1 MQLFLLLLAVAT
13 AAFSTP
19 VDETDQ
25 SLLWGPYRPNLYF
38 GIRPRLP
45 QSLMTGL
52 IWFSTA
58 NYQSVQRSR
67 HACEQ
72 DDRLD
77 SYTWTQYDPREGGI
91 QEIKDSQNN
100 VKITTEFL
108 KVPGGKNGGSWAAR
122 IKGEPMDTSN
132 PMHISTVFY
141 SGLEGL
147 GGLEMQ
153 NEPVPQGFD
162 GPVTFA
168 GFTPDLDDFT
178 IRIEDGP
185 GNVYVD
191 EASRIGDAVGRTSFA
206 GYRVEPGN
214 VWQAKKYIM
223 DQIFARTGEIL
234 EPFRSQEN
242 KGKVPSP
249 SFTLQ
254 VSNNVQPGSNL
265 FAVQKTFSGP
275 FQFDV
280 FYESASA
287 NHNLDSESLDQGILA
302 LTSAFAARFKS
313 TFPIPPSNHTA
324 EQFSQAITSNLLGGI
339 GYFYGSSIEDRG
351 FAYEWDEEDEETDE
365 KPRGPKLT
373 TPKGLLTATPSR
385 SFFPRGFY
393 WDEGF
398 HLLHIGAW
406 DNALSL
412 EILKDWI
419 NLIDEDG
426 WVGREQILGEEAR
439 SRVPKE
445 FQTQVSTFANP
456 PTLAM
461 AVTAFINRLKARS
474 SGPSDFDLG
483 MGMDDN
489 SAQMRMSDGA
499 RGVST
504 LRDIH
509 LDDQDVARTYLN
521 SIYVPLRRHYE
532 WFRRTQRGQIKQYG
546 RKVRSRPEAYRWR
559 GRSETHVLTSG
570 MDDFPRAPA
579 HAGELHLDLISWMGF
594 FSRTMKEIAE
604 FIGED
609 DDAESF
615 AENENAMIQNID
627 DLHWSE
633 QDQMYCDLGIN
644 EDDESYH
651 ECHRGYLSLFPLLLG
666 LVDPTSPH
674 LGAML
679 DLMGDPQHL
688 WSSYGIRSLSLSHP
702 EFGKGEDYWKGA
714 IWMPMNYMA
723 LTALHGKYAAVD
735 GPYREQAKKIY
746 NELRT
751 NIIDNVFK
759 EYERTGYVW
768 EQYNSQSGEGR
779 RSHPFTGWTS
789 LVTLI
794 ISEKY

>member
-1 MQLFLLLLAVAT
+1 MQLFLLLFALAT
-13 AAFSTP
+13 AVISKP
-19 VDETDQ
+19 VEETDQ

-38 GIRPRLP
+38 GVRPRLP

-52 IWFSTA
+52 IWFSTV
-58 NYQSVQRSR
+58 NYQSIQRSR
-67 HACEQ
+67 HTCEQ
-72 DDRLD
+72 DDKLD
-77 SYTWTQYDPREGGI
+77 SYTWSQYDPREGGV

-108 KVPGGKNGGSWAAR
+108 KVLGGKNGGSWAAR
-122 IKGEPMDTSN
+122 IKGEPVDTSK

-141 SGLEGL
+141 TGLEGL
-147 GGLEMQ
+147 GGLEMR
-153 NEPVPQGFD
+153 NEPVPQGFE
-162 GPVTFA
+162 GPVTFI
-168 GFTPDLDDFT
+168 GSTPDLDDFT

-185 GNVYVD
+185 KNIYVG
-191 EASRIGDAVGRTSFA
+191 EASLINDAVGRTGFA
-206 GYRVEPGN
+206 GYQVEQGN
-214 VWQAKKYIM
+214 IWQAKKYIM
-223 DQIFARTGEIL
+223 DDIFARASKIL
-234 EPFRSQEN
+234 EPFHSQEH
-242 KGKVPSP
+242 KDKVPNPAFS
-249 SFTLQ
+249 LQ
-254 VSNNVQPGSNL
+254 VSNSIQPGSNL
-265 FAVQKTFSGP
+265 YVVQKTFSGP

-287 NHNLDSESLDQGILA
+287 NHQLDAESLDQGIPA
-302 LTSAFAARFKS
+302 LTSAFTTRFKS
-313 TFPIPPSNHTA
+313 IFPIPPSNQTT
-324 EQFSQAITSNLLGGI
+324 EKFSQAITSNLLGGI

-351 FAYEWDEEDEETDE
+351 FSYEWDEDGETEDETP
-365 KPRGPKLT
+365 KGPKLT
-373 TPKGLLTATPSR
+373 EPRELFTATPSR

-412 EILKDWI
+412 EVLKDWI
-419 NLIDEDG
+419 NLVDEDG

-445 FQTQVSTFANP
+445 FQTQVPTFANP

-461 AVTAFINRLKARS
+461 AVTAFIGRLKGRS

-483 MGMDDN
+483 MGMGDG
-489 SAQMRMSDGA
+489 SAQVRMSDNA
-499 RGVST
+499 RGVSS

-509 LDDQDVARTYLN
+509 LEDQKIARKYLN
-521 SIYVPLRRHYE
+521 AIYLPLRRHYE
-532 WFRRTQRGQIKQYG
+532 WFRRTQRGHIKRYG
-546 RKVRSRPEAYRWR
+546 RKARSNTEGYRWR

-579 HAGELHLDLISWMGF
+579 HPGELHLDLIAWMGF

-604 FIGED
+604 FIDEE
-609 DDAESF
+609 DDAEAF
-615 AENENAMIQNID
+615 AENENAIIQNID

-633 QDQMYCDLGIN
+633 KDQMYCDLGIDQ
-644 EDDESYH
+644 EDDSYH
-651 ECHRGYLSLFPLLLG
+651 ECHRGYLSLFPLLLS
-666 LVDPTSPH
+666 LIDPSSPH
-674 LGAML
+674 LGAVL
-679 DLMGDPQHL
+679 DLMSDPRHL
-688 WSSYGIRSLSLSHP
+688 WSPYGIRSLSLSHP

-723 LTALHGKYAAVD
+723 LSALHGKYASVE

-746 NELRT
+746 AELRT

-768 EQYNSQSGEGR
+768 EQYNAETGEGR